1 MWDYKVISGKYS
13 LENGEV
19 AIENS
24 LGKGTLQRILDHY
37 GSEGYELTSSNYD
50 NINREIVLLLKRLKP
65 GATLPVAAAPVSLSA
80 PTSAPAAAGGDDDD
94 LPPRRKKPASKGGR
108 RSKAELDRLYRDT

>member
-50 NINREIVLLLKRLKP
+50 NINR
-65 GATLPVAAAPVSLSA
+65 
-80 PTSAPAAAGGDDDD
+80 
-94 LPPRRKKPASKGGR
+94 
-108 RSKAELDRLYRDT
+108 